1 MSART
6 LLVVNADDFGF
17 TRDVN
22 EGILAAHL
30 SGIVTATTLMATGAA
45 FEHAVGLALENPTL
59 DVGCHLVLVGG
70 SSLLPPCGALPG
82 STAGLIR
89 ALALRRMHP
98 YEELRA
104 QMHKLLDAGLSPSH
118 LDTHKHTHLL
128 PQVAEAVGR
137 IAEEFRIRWVRRPLA
152 VPVLGSCLAWILSRH
167 GCRMTDR
174 FEGFRLTGR
183 LDTPA
188 LVGLLAQVRPGTTE
202 LMCHPGYLRTEL
214 LQAGTRLKQSRE
226 REVLALVSAEVK
238 QAILDAGI
246 RLVNY
251 VSLGAEA

>member
-1 MSART
+1 MR
-6 LLVVNADDFGF
+6 
-17 TRDVN
+17 
-22 EGILAAHL
+22 
-30 SGIVTATTLMATGAA
+30 
-45 FEHAVGLALENPTL
+45 
-59 DVGCHLVLVGG
+59 
-70 SSLLPPCGALPG
+70 
-82 STAGLIR
+82 
-89 ALALRRMHP
+89 P

-104 QMHKLLDAGLSPSH
+104 QVHKLLDAGLSPSH
-118 LDTHKHTHLL
+118 LDTHKHTHML

-152 VPVLGSCLAWILSRH
+152 VPVLGSCLAWILRRH

-183 LDTPA
+183 LDTPT
-188 LVGLLAQVRPGTTE
+188 LLGLLPQVRPGTTE

-226 REVLALVSAEVK
+226 REVRALVSAEVK
-238 QAILDAGI
+238 QAIRDAGI
-246 RLVNY
+246 RLANY